1 MGQKPKEPSRGVQQN
16 GKNRSHTIFIAKVIN
31 KFLRS
36 FSTWTDFSTVY
47 SGILLTWAI
56 MSAREAAPTRVL

>member
-16 GKNRSHTIFIAKVIN
+16 GEKIVAKVIN